1 MNFLCEDSLYAPP
14 EVSREVPL
22 LLFPLEV
29 PLLLFPLEVSLEF
42 PIKVPFESP
51 FEPNFTVRSNILTPY
66 APIGAQM

>member
-14 EVSREVPL
+14 EVSLEVPL

-29 PLLLFPLEVSLEF
+29 PLEF

-51 FEPNFTVRSNILTPY
+51 LEPNVTVRSNILTPY

>member
-29 PLLLFPLEVSLEF
+29 PLEF

-66 APIGAQM
+66 SPIGAQM